1 MWLRIHKLSGSIYI
15 MMRIFALFLLLAQ
28 QSLMAR
34 DAAVPDA
41 NRQSMDVNQ
50 LLHSAMLLGVFFIG
64 MWFLLIAPQRKRTKE
79 LEATLKSLKAGDK
92 VVTNSGI
99 LAVVLSI
106 KDKTLSIRSADSKL
120 EILKSSVLEV
130 IERGG
135 EPSES
140 KS

>member
-1 MWLRIHKLSGSIYI
+1 
-15 MMRIFALFLLLAQ
+15 MMRFFALFLLLAQ

-34 DAAVPDA
+34 DAAPAQPMQQDPVGGMIK
-41 NRQSMDVNQ
+41 SLGLM
-50 LLHSAMLLGVFFIG
+50 GVFVVG
-64 MWFLLIAPQRKRTKE
+64 MWILLIAPQRKKAKE
-79 LEATLKSLKAGDK
+79 LEATLKSLKSGDK

-99 LAVVLSI
+99 LGVVLSI
-106 KDKTLSIRSADSKL
+106 KDKTVSIRSAETKL
-120 EILKSSVLEV
+120 EILKSSVLEI

>member
-1 MWLRIHKLSGSIYI
+1 
-15 MMRIFALFLLLAQ
+15 MMRFFALFLLLAQ

-34 DAAVPDA
+34 D
-41 NRQSMDVNQ
+41 
-50 LLHSAMLLGVFFIG
+50 SAPVQPMQQDPVGGMIKSLGLMGVFVVG
-64 MWFLLIAPQRKRTKE
+64 MWILLIAPQRKKAKE
-79 LEATLKSLKAGDK
+79 LEATLKSLKSGDK

-99 LAVVLSI
+99 LGVVLSI
-106 KDKTLSIRSADSKL
+106 KDKTVSIRSAETKL
-120 EILKSSVLEV
+120 EILKSSVLEI

>member
-1 MWLRIHKLSGSIYI
+1 
-15 MMRIFALFLLLAQ
+15 MMRFVALFLLLAQ

-34 DAAVPDA
+34 DAAPAQPMAQDPVGGMIKSVGLMA
-41 NRQSMDVNQ
+41 
-50 LLHSAMLLGVFFIG
+50 VFVVG
-64 MWFLLIAPQRKRTKE
+64 MWILLIAPQRKKAKE

-106 KDKTLSIRSADSKL
+106 KDKSLSIRSADSKL

-130 IERGG
+130 IERAS